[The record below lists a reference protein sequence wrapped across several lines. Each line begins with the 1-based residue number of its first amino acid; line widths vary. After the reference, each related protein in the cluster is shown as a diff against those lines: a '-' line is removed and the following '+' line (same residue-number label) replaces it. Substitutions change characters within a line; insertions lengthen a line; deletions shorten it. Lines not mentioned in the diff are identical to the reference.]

1 MNNNQNDPKQLD
13 CSLKCKATADLKKSI
28 QEDLEKEDV
37 SLKDLL
43 DNGNKDTIKASH

>member
-13 CSLKCKATADLKKSI
+13 CSLHCKATADLKKSI
-28 QEDLEKEDV
+28 DQDMEKEDT

-43 DNGNKDTIKASH
+43 ENGNKDTTEISN

>member
-13 CSLKCKATADLKKSI
+13 CSLHCKATAKLKESVK
-28 QEDLEKEDV
+28 EDLDKEDA

-43 DNGNKDTIKASH
+43 DNGTKDSNKTSH

>member
-13 CSLKCKATADLKKSI
+13 CNLQCKATADVKKSV
-28 QEDLEKEDV
+28 EKDMEKEDA

-43 DNGNKDTIKASH
+43 ENGNKDTSETSN

>member
-13 CSLKCKATADLKKSI
+13 CSLQCKATADLKKAI
-28 QEDLEKEDV
+28 QEDLEKEDA

-43 DNGNKDTIKASH
+43 DNGNKNCNKPSN

>member
-13 CSLKCKATADLKKSI
+13 CSLKCKATADLKKSV
-28 QEDLEKEDV
+28 EKDMDKEDA

-43 DNGNKDTIKASH
+43 ENGNKDTSEISD

>member
-13 CSLKCKATADLKKSI
+13 CSLQCKATADVKKSVD
-28 QEDLEKEDV
+28 EDMEKEDA

-43 DNGNKDTIKASH
+43 ENGNKDTSKTSN

>member
-13 CSLKCKATADLKKSI
+13 CSLHCKATAKLKESVK
-28 QEDLEKEDV
+28 EDLEKEDA

-43 DNGNKDTIKASH
+43 DNGNKDTTKASN

>member
-43 DNGNKDTIKASH
+43 DNGNKDTIKASN